1 MYQKFL
7 NIKWKLNKQIYKS
20 KGNLLFVDRGK
31 YYPAFVFPFL
41 ACAFSKKYK
50 LNNIILTDL
59 NNNSSIVKIYKSLG
73 FSTFL
78 KSFDKFFF
86 LKLKFF
92 LKALYISL
100 FASIK
105 IYKKGFFW
113 FIKEFK
119 INNIP
124 LGDLIYDLFIR
135 TKKNFVKS
143 KPDIFFFKLLF
154 KSIFRFL
161 MIESH
166 IKKNNIK
173 FIFCCT
179 EFYAGND
186 GLSLRI
192 ASFRNIKNVI
202 VWHDS
207 IGNLKVIENMKKIIF
222 FKGPHSHYRNRSLI
236 KNIKKKIISKR
247 LINNFIEDR
256 KNFKTMNTYTIN
268 SFKKANKH
276 SKKTTINFLNTIKKK
291 NKKIGLF
298 ACHAL
303 SDAAH
308 GLGINYAFSSYY
320 EQLKLTLDFLD
331 RNYDSST
338 IWIFKAHPSSREL
351 KEEDTIKNLIK
362 SYKNKRLIICP
373 LKIRTKDLMSES
385 DYVISGRE
393 TISLE
398 AVCYGKI
405 SINCGFSAFSDLDLL
420 YEAKSKNEYF
430 NWLKNLKNL
439 KKPNEKTIN
448 RARKVMYLLENNL
461 VDEKIVNKKIAKY
474 KINKIFNKYVED
486 KNFLSKMYLENLKAE
501 NKVDNLVN
509 LLSKSI

>member
-7 NIKWKLNKQIYKS
+7 NVKWKLNKQIYKS
-20 KGNLLFVDRGK
+20 KGNLLFVDRGRF
-31 YYPAFVFPFL
+31 YPAFVFTFL

-59 NNNSSIVKIYKSLG
+59 NNDSSIVKIYKSLG
-73 FSTFL
+73 FNMFL

-86 LKLKFF
+86 LKFKFF
-92 LKALYISL
+92 FKALYISIIT
-100 FASIK
+100 SIK
-105 IYKKGFFW
+105 VYNKGFFW

-135 TKKNFVKS
+135 TNKNFVKS

-161 MIESH
+161 VIKNH
-166 IKKNNIK
+166 IKENNIK

-247 LINNFIEDR
+247 LIDNFIEDR
-256 KNFKTMNTYTIN
+256 KNFKTVNTYTIN

-276 SKKTTINFLNTIKKK
+276 SKKKTINFLNTIKKK
-291 NKKIGLF
+291 KKKIGLF
-298 ACHAL
+298 
-303 SDAAH
+303 
-308 GLGINYAFSSYY
+308 
-320 EQLKLTLDFLD
+320 
-331 RNYDSST
+331 
-338 IWIFKAHPSSREL
+338 
-351 KEEDTIKNLIK
+351 
-362 SYKNKRLIICP
+362 
-373 LKIRTKDLMSES
+373 
-385 DYVISGRE
+385 
-393 TISLE
+393 
-398 AVCYGKI
+398 
-405 SINCGFSAFSDLDLL
+405 
-420 YEAKSKNEYF
+420 
-430 NWLKNLKNL
+430 
-439 KKPNEKTIN
+439 
-448 RARKVMYLLENNL
+448 
-461 VDEKIVNKKIAKY
+461 
-474 KINKIFNKYVED
+474 
-486 KNFLSKMYLENLKAE
+486 
-501 NKVDNLVN
+501 
-509 LLSKSI
+509 